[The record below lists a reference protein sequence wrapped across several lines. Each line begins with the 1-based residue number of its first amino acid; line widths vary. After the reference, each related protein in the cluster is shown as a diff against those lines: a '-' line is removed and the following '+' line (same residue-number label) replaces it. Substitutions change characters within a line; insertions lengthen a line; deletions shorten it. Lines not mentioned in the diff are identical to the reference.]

1 MREAD
6 DSQIVIPLLA
16 EEVSVAKRQIV
27 TGRVEVATLC
37 REREELV
44 DELLNHEEVEIER
57 TPIGKIVEQAPRI
70 REDGDTITIPV
81 VEEVLV
87 VERRLLLKEEVRVRR
102 VRGAERHQERVTVRK
117 QDVVVTRHPAAKEG
131 TAEGPAPEFETQPPK
146 KEK

>member
-37 REREELV
+37 RKREELV
-44 DELLNHEEVEIER
+44 DELLKHEEVEIER
-57 TPIGKIVEQAPRI
+57 TPIGKIVEQAPCI
-70 REDGDTITIPV
+70 REDGDTIIIPV

-102 VRGAERHQERVTVRK
+102 VRGAERHQERVTVRR
-117 QDVVVTRHPAAKEG
+117 QDVVVTRHPLAKG
-131 TAEGPAPEFETQPPK
+131 GAAEGLAAEFETQPPK